1 MEKGSNDFLRFSAL
15 SNAGFET
22 DGMQKTNQDAFISIN
37 HLGEFPVEARR
48 IPDFPFSSQETE

>member
-37 HLGEFPVEARR
+37 HLGEFPQKRSESP
-48 IPDFPFSSQETE
+48 IFLFLSGN